1 MPRPTKGRRVDFI
14 PEVTFFAPAGGCRRA
29 QEEVVLT
36 IEEAEAIRLKDL
48 EQLQQ
53 EDCAERMQISRPT
66 FHRVLEAARKK
77 VADALV
83 NGKAIRI
90 SGGNYQMTKRYF
102 KCCNDG
108 HQWHTPFKGAEG
120 EPMPKCPRCQSDNTQ
135 AIPFPRPGMDKRF
148 RGGLG
153 CRWQQN
159 DINQS
164 EGESKDDR

>member
-29 QEEVVLT
+29 QGEVLLS

-48 EQLQQ
+48 EELQQ

-90 SGGNYQMTKRYF
+90 SGGNYQMARRYF
-102 KCCNDG
+102 KCCKDG
-108 HQWHTPFKGAEG
+108 HQWGIPFKGAEG
-120 EPMPKCPRCQSDNTQ
+120 EPIPKCPQCQSDNTQ
-135 AIPFPRPGMDKRF
+135 AIPFPRHRMRK
-148 RGGLG
+148 G
-153 CRWQQN
+153 CRW
-159 DINQS
+159 IEAEILKS
-164 EGESKDDR
+164 EGGSKDDR